1 MNLYLRKFM
10 GILAT
15 LLIFCGTCTSLNYMY
30 VPRDYA
36 KGQARLIWHNY
47 YES

>member
-15 LLIFCGTCTSLNYMY
+15 LLIFCETCTTLNYMY
-30 VPRDYA
+30 VPGDYA
-36 KGQARLIWHNY
+36 KDKAPYLALLL
-47 YES
+47 